1 MDGSRKYHP
10 DTDPKEHAWYV
21 LTDKWMLAKKYRI
34 PRIQFKN
41 SRRLTRIQEFKKV
54 NKLKGPSDDA
64 SSILLGREKKA

>member
-21 LTDKWMLAKKYRI
+21 LTDKWILAKKYRI
-34 PRIQFKN
+34 PRIQC
-41 SRRLTRIQEFKKV
+41 TEFKKV